1 MILSTSSYSF
11 SVQTLSGSPVSA
23 PPPPPYRGRF
33 APSPSGPLHFGSLVT
48 AVGSYLDAKLHHG
61 EWLVR
66 IENVD
71 HAREIPGATGA
82 ILSMLEALGME
93 WNREVILQSQRY
105 PAYADAVSRLVAQGL
120 IYPCNCSRKEIA
132 DSSINGVDGAV
143 YPGNCR
149 ERIFTSRQG
158 ESWRVR
164 TDNCL
169 IEFRDMLQ
177 SSVRQRLT
185 RDIGDFVIRRA
196 DGAFSYQLAVVVD
209 DAQQGITHVVRGAD
223 LLNSTPRQIY
233 LQRLLGYSTPSYTHL
248 PIAVNALGQKLSKQT
263 GAAPIDAAY
272 PVPQL
277 VRALRFLGQKPPL
290 ELNQGDR
297 TSFWTWAID
306 NWDQGAI
313 RQNGMMAVFRS

>member
-1 MILSTSSYSF
+1 M
-11 SVQTLSGSPVSA
+11 SGIPASA
-23 PPPPPYRGRF
+23 PPYRGRF

-48 AVGSYLDAKLHHG
+48 AVGSYLDAKSHHG

-71 HAREIPGATGA
+71 RAREIPGASGA

-105 PAYADAVSRLVAQGL
+105 AAYADAVSRLVARDL

-149 ERIFTSRQG
+149 ERIFTSRLR
-158 ESWRVR
+158 EAWRVR
-164 TDNCL
+164 TDNGL
-169 IEFRDMLQ
+169 IEFKDMLQ
-177 SSVRQRLT
+177 GSVKQRLA
-185 RDIGDFVIRRA
+185 RDIGDFVVRRA
-196 DGAFSYQLAVVVD
+196 DDVFSYQLAVVVD

-233 LQRLLGYSTPSYTHL
+233 LQGLLGYSTPSYMHL

-263 GAAPIDAAY
+263 GAAPIDAVD

-277 VRALRFLGQKPPL
+277 VRALHFLGQKPPL
-290 ELNQGDR
+290 ELNQSDR
-297 TSFWTWAID
+297 TSFWTWAIE
-306 NWDQGAI
+306 NWDQRAI